1 MYTAFFIAHRIRKAN
16 KKAFTTLVQRIGTVS
31 VALGL
36 SSLLLAFLVISGFQH
51 NVEEKLTSFQGQF
64 QIFKYSLSR
73 SLEEPPISVAKV
85 QGIQQA
91 FANHIQH
98 IQAFAHKVVLVQTK
112 DNLEGIVLK
121 GIDLQHT
128 YPQINQYLSGGV
140 FMSSNDPKYAQEIV
154 LSTVSANKLNVQ
166 IGDEVTICI
175 FQQTPRYRKLKVV
188 GLYNTYIE
196 EIDEKVALCDIR
208 LLQYLN
214 NWTPDL
220 VGGYDVFT
228 HSKQPNW
235 ALGDELL
242 DWLGYDLDI
251 KSIRQAY
258 PAIFDWLA
266 IMKKDIL
273 VFLTLILLVANSNI
287 ICIVLIQIMERTNMI
302 GLLKSMGATDG
313 LIYKVLLWNNIRLI
327 LKGMFWGNLIGLGLA
342 ILEDHFKFI
351 KLDPTYYHT
360 TYIPIAWNLKTIV
373 YLNLTLFGLISLVL
387 LISIGIIAKIRPIST
402 IQLR

>member
-51 NVEEKLTSFQGQF
+51 DVEEKLTSFQGQF
-64 QIFKYSLSR
+64 QIFKYSLSH

-85 QGIQQA
+85 EGIQQA

-128 YPQINQYLSGGV
+128 YPQINQYLAAGA

-154 LSTVSANKLNVQ
+154 LSTVSASKLNVQ

-196 EIDEKVALCDIR
+196 EIDDKVALCDIR

-228 HSKQPNW
+228 HTKQPNW
-235 ALGDELL
+235 SLGDELL

-258 PAIFDWLA
+258 PAIFDWLT

-342 ILEDHFKFI
+342 TLEHHFKFI

-360 TYIPIAWNLKTIV
+360 TYIPIAWNLKTILF
-373 YLNLTLFGLISLVL
+373 LNLTLFGLVSLVL